1 LGQRPLGA
9 VPRSPNELGELSEW
23 LCHDD
28 CTINIGICIII
39 IIIITAGK
47 RLNYR
52 HETFGIDRQWLTSL
66 AYWFLAK

>member
-39 IIIITAGK
+39 IIIIIITAGK

-52 HETFGIDRQWLTSL
+52 HETFGIDEQLVVGL
-66 AYWFLAK
+66 CH